1 MRKITALLREWGDF
15 VADNLEWANEYGE
28 NIIHRA
34 GVLGGYVD
42 QGQSEHK
49 ILCPDMPPR
58 LRQVEVAVKS
68 LDPRERDCIQVYFCA
83 PLKEDGNPYTKS
95 ELARKIGVKGKKAFE
110 SYLGRGKNKLEKKL
124 F

>member
-1 MRKITALLREWGDF
+1 MNKITALLREWGDF
-15 VADNLEWANEYGE
+15 VADHIDFADEWGE
-28 NIIHRA
+28 NIIYRA

-58 LRQVEVAVKS
+58 LRQVDVAVRGLGGWEHK
-68 LDPRERDCIQVYFCA
+68 CITAYFCA
-83 PLKEDGNPYTKS
+83 PLKDDGQPYTKR
-95 ELARKIGVKGKKAFE
+95 ELALLLKTSLDSFDNHIQSGKK
-110 SYLGRGKNKLEKKL
+110 KLAKRL

>member
-15 VADNLEWANEYGE
+15 VAANLDFADEYGE
-28 NIIHRA
+28 NIIYRA

-49 ILCPDMPPR
+49 ILCADMPPR
-58 LRQVEVAVKS
+58 LRRVDVAVRHLPNWENKA
-68 LDPRERDCIQVYFCA
+68 ITAFFCA
-83 PLKEDGNPYTKS
+83 PLKDDGNPYTKR
-95 ELARKIGVKGKKAFE
+95 ELALLLKTSLDRFDT
-110 SYLGRGKNKLEKKL
+110 SLQNGKNKLEKKL